1 MRLFCPGYTPGMSR
15 VPTQLRATRAAARCL
30 GLILLSGIPLSSA
43 QQPLDV
49 RAFFLR
55 TCAVCHGPD
64 GSGRLPTGQR
74 LPGRPLN
81 DSRWQAREKD
91 SDLVRAILHGRRAMP
106 GFKVQ
111 LTEAEVKRLVTE
123 VVRPLAARKNS
134 VK

>member
-1 MRLFCPGYTPGMSR
+1 MFQFQMPLR
-15 VPTQLRATRAAARCL
+15 PTRTVACWL
-30 GLILLSGIPLSSA
+30 GWALLSGLPLRSA

-49 RAFFLR
+49 KAFFNR

-81 DSRWQAREKD
+81 DSRWQAKETD
-91 SDLVRAILHGRRAMP
+91 SDLIRAILDGRRAMP

-111 LTEAEVKRLVTE
+111 LTETEVKRLVTE
-123 VVRPLAARKNS
+123 VIRPLAARKNS

>member
-1 MRLFCPGYTPGMSR
+1 MAY
-15 VPTQLRATRAAARCL
+15 CL
-30 GLILLSGIPLSSA
+30 GLASGLPLLSA

-49 RAFFLR
+49 KAYFNR
-55 TCAVCHGPD
+55 TCAVCHGLD

-91 SDLVRAILHGRRAMP
+91 SDLVRAILNGRRAMP

-111 LTEAEVKRLVTE
+111 LTETEVKRLVAE
-123 VVRPLAARKNS
+123 VVRPLAARKIS